1 MRARIKKSYDQSFK
15 DEAVSLLERSDK
27 TPTQVAAS
35 LGVPTATL
43 MYWYKQDVARR
54 RARNKQPASNAVPG
68 ETLEQK
74 LARLE
79 QENAA
84 LRKENEDLRVDR
96 DILKKAAAFF
106 VRESK

>member
-1 MRARIKKSYDQSFK
+1 MRARVKKSYDRAFK
-15 DEAVSLLERSDK
+15 VEALSLLERSDK
-27 TPTQVAAS
+27 TMAGVAAS
-35 LGVPTATL
+35 LGIPSATL
-43 MYWYKQDVARR
+43 LYWYKQDMARR
-54 RARNKQPASNAVPG
+54 RARNKEPVTTVPG